1 MLHGYVVTCTHSS
14 AHNINTICTTAPHY
28 VTTFEAPSLL
38 PSEDQQ
44 ATFEPK
50 SITTAE
56 LYDRV
61 HQLSEQIKTELGNL
75 EDVESLDSS
84 RPTPLP
90 EGAGREVEMVS
101 DLEGQSSTPQL
112 NESLD
117 EDASNKNR
125 EGAYSS
131 GSDEDTKPGAHN
143 HDNLATS
150 SVASGGNS
158 DSPGHDHQG
167 GREGDPNARHFTD
180 PKLQK
185 AFEKMK
191 RLDAKLA
198 DLSKVKIPVCKC

>member
-1 MLHGYVVTCTHSS
+1 
-14 AHNINTICTTAPHY
+14 
-28 VTTFEAPSLL
+28 
-38 PSEDQQ
+38 
-44 ATFEPK
+44 
-50 SITTAE
+50 
-56 LYDRV
+56 
-61 HQLSEQIKTELGNL
+61 
-75 EDVESLDSS
+75 
-84 RPTPLP
+84 
-90 EGAGREVEMVS
+90 MVS

-158 DSPGHDHQG
+158 DSPGHDHQA

>member
-1 MLHGYVVTCTHSS
+1 M
-14 AHNINTICTTAPHY
+14 
-28 VTTFEAPSLL
+28 

-44 ATFEPK
+44 RVFEPK

-61 HQLSEQIKTELGNL
+61 HELSEQIKTELGNL

-90 EGAGREVEMVS
+90 EGPGREVEMVS
-101 DLEGQSSTPQL
+101 DLGGQRSTLSTPQL

-117 EDASNKNR
+117 EMTSNNDIQ
-125 EGAYSS
+125 EANSS
-131 GSDEDTKPGAHN
+131 GSDEDTKPGAYN
-143 HDNLATS
+143 NGNLATS
-150 SVASGGNS
+150 LVASGGNRELPS
-158 DSPGHDHQG
+158 CDHQADK
-167 GREGDPNARHFTD
+167 ESDPNARHFTD

-191 RLDAKLA
+191 KLDAKLA
-198 DLSKVKIPVCKC
+198 DLSKVNMPVCKY

>member
-1 MLHGYVVTCTHSS
+1 M
-14 AHNINTICTTAPHY
+14 
-28 VTTFEAPSLL
+28 

-44 ATFEPK
+44 AAFEPK

-90 EGAGREVEMVS
+90 EGPGREVETVS
-101 DLEGQSSTPQL
+101 DLGGQRSTISTPQL

-117 EDASNKNR
+117 EMNNIQEAN
-125 EGAYSS
+125 SS

-143 HDNLATS
+143 HGNSATS
-150 SVASGGNS
+150 IVASGGNS
-158 DSPGHDHQG
+158 ELPSSDHQADK
-167 GREGDPNARHFTD
+167 ESDPNASHFTD

-191 RLDAKLA
+191 KLDAKLA
-198 DLSKVKIPVCKC
+198 DLSKVKMPVCKC

>member
-1 MLHGYVVTCTHSS
+1 M
-14 AHNINTICTTAPHY
+14 
-28 VTTFEAPSLL
+28 

-117 EDASNKNR
+117 KDASNKDR
-125 EGAYSS
+125 EEANSS
-131 GSDEDTKPGAHN
+131 GSDEDTKSVAHN

-150 SVASGGNS
+150 LVATGGNS
-158 DSPGHDHQG
+158 DSPGRDYQAG
-167 GREGDPNARHFTD
+167 KEGDPNARHFTD

-198 DLSKVKIPVCKC
+198 DLSKVKIPVCN